1 MFLEYEKKLYL
12 SFLCKFILVVFRDGK
27 MEEERSQ
34 IDTAALSEE
43 AKIEIQKFNGNKN
56 WLGGYK
62 HKVNETGNL

>member
-1 MFLEYEKKLYL
+1 
-12 SFLCKFILVVFRDGK
+12 VVFRDGK

-43 AKIEIQKFNGNKN
+43 TKIEIQKFNGNKN